1 MTISGP
7 IIFITGCTVGGIGA
21 ALCEVFASRGCTV
34 YASARSE
41 KSMEGLRH
49 PNIRKLIVDVTSDD
63 SVNLAVDDIYK
74 QAGRIDVVI
83 SNAGLP
89 GIARYGSDVYL
100 GPLLDLPVDHV
111 KSVMDTNFFGFVRL
125 CNAIVP
131 RMAKSNHKGLI
142 VAIGSIL
149 GEFGTPWTGIYNAS
163 KAALH
168 SYTETL
174 EMECR
179 PLGVNVMLVAPG
191 SIVSNI
197 ANNAAKTQFHEP
209 PPDSLYKSF
218 ASSITHVM
226 FQSQKRE
233 YGAMPTND
241 FANQLSNYIVGRD
254 GKLVAKPAKYV
265 SIGGSTWIY
274 AAFKW
279 LPRQRVYDMIWN
291 GLSKY

>member
-1 MTISGP
+1 MS
-7 IIFITGCTVGGIGA
+7 
-21 ALCEVFASRGCTV
+21 L
-34 YASARSE
+34 
-41 KSMEGLRH
+41 
-49 PNIRKLIVDVTSDD
+49 DD
-63 SVNLAVDDIYK
+63 L
-74 QAGRIDVVI
+74 
-83 SNAGLP
+83 
-89 GIARYGSDVYL
+89 ARYNSDVYI

-197 ANNAAKTQFHEP
+197 ANVSTCLSDSIRTLSYRFSHPTERGKNRISRATSTFALQIIRIFNHACHVPVSEKGIWSHAYERFCEPTRRLHRWKGWKACCKTCQVCLDGRIDLDLCSVQVAA
-209 PPDSLYKSF
+209 
-218 ASSITHVM
+218 
-226 FQSQKRE
+226 
-233 YGAMPTND
+233 
-241 FANQLSNYIVGRD
+241 
-254 GKLVAKPAKYV
+254 
-265 SIGGSTWIY
+265 
-274 AAFKW
+274 
-279 LPRQRVYDMIWN
+279 
-291 GLSKY
+291 